1 MVDSEVEGF
10 AGNTFP
16 LRQQGNGQESKAM
29 GGDHGLWT
37 RMCTGQLLF
46 CTFAKILSG
55 VSECVCVG
63 RGTSSGHNLGQDCK
77 TGIKE
82 SSFSHS
88 YNGPARLANINNASP
103 PISLTSS
110 CFKQQIGERFSAV

>member
-37 RMCTGQLLF
+37 RMCTRQLLF

-55 VSECVCVG
+55 VSECVWG
-63 RGTSSGHNLGQDCK
+63 GGHQLWAQSGTGLQNRHQ
-77 TGIKE
+77 
-82 SSFSHS
+82 
-88 YNGPARLANINNASP
+88 R
-103 PISLTSS
+103 
-110 CFKQQIGERFSAV
+110 V